1 MGLEAVGKAVMQSH
15 VWALVIS
22 HRGGGKGRRQ
32 LLGAGSFTMEENS
45 TTNLTL
51 NNTIYGSLD
60 WEEYV
65 RSECSRIPS
74 SLIAFAGVCLGISL
88 CGLAGNGVV
97 LWFLGF
103 HTKQSPFTVYI
114 LNLAVADFSLLLLF
128 LLLLLAFLSLAAF
141 CTSLFPF
148 IHHYQRFVFVLGFP
162 CHVFDLSSLGLLAAL
177 SVERCVSVLCP
188 IWYRCHRPRHL
199 SAAVS
204 GALWALAGAFV
215 CSLYLTSTY
224 AEDSGTVLAGVAL
237 AICVFF
243 SLMMLVSNLFLFLKL
258 CCGSRRRQPGKLFVA
273 ILLNVLLFFAFGI
286 PFCVEVFLNL
296 PDSGDLFP
304 EDPSLFLAL
313 LNCSLNPVMYVL
325 VGSCRR
331 RRFQRSVRVALRSVF
346 EEKAGSDEGS
356 HGPGDTVV
364 EVTAL

>member
-1 MGLEAVGKAVMQSH
+1 MLMS
-15 VWALVIS
+15 LIS
-22 HRGGGKGRRQ
+22 LRFPLSLGGGGKGRRQ
-32 LLGAGSFTMEENS
+32 LLGARPFTMEENS

-51 NNTIYGSLD
+51 NNTLYGSMD
-60 WEEYV
+60 WEEYIT
-65 RSECSRIPS
+65 SQCLSIPYT
-74 SLIAFAGVCLGISL
+74 LIAFAGVCLGISL

-97 LWFLGF
+97 MWFLGF

-128 LLLLLAFLSLAAF
+128 VLLMLAFLTLAAF

-148 IHHYQRFVFVLGFP
+148 IHHYRYFVFVLAFL

-177 SVERCVSVLCP
+177 SVERCISVLCP

-199 SAAVS
+199 SGVVS
-204 GALWALAGAFV
+204 GALWALAGGFV
-215 CSLYLTSTY
+215 SSLYLTYTY
-224 AEDSGTVLAGVAL
+224 TEDSVNILAGVAL
-237 AICVFF
+237 AISVVF
-243 SLMMLVSNLFLFLKL
+243 SLMMLVSNLFLFLRL
-258 CCGSRRRQPGKLFVA
+258 RCGSRRRQPGKLFVA
-273 ILLNVLLFFAFGI
+273 ILLNILLFFAFGI

-296 PDSGDLFP
+296 PYSGALFP
-304 EDPSLFLAL
+304 EHTSFLLAV
-313 LNCSLNPVMYVL
+313 LNCSLNPVIYVL

-331 RRFQRSVRVALRSVF
+331 RRFQRSVRVALRRVF
-346 EEKAGSDEGS
+346 EEKAQSDEGS

>member
-1 MGLEAVGKAVMQSH
+1 MSLFPSGSPSLPG
-15 VWALVIS
+15 
-22 HRGGGKGRRQ
+22 GGGKWRRQ

-51 NNTIYGSLD
+51 NNTLYGSLD
-60 WEEYV
+60 WEEYI

-97 LWFLGF
+97 LWFLGL
-103 HTKQSPFTVYI
+103 HTQQSPFTVYI

-177 SVERCVSVLCP
+177 SVERCVSILCP
-188 IWYRCHRPRHL
+188 IWYRCHRSRHL

-215 CSLYLTSTY
+215 SSLYLTSTY
-224 AEDSGTVLAGVAL
+224 TEDSGTVIAGVAL
-237 AICVFF
+237 AISVVF
-243 SLMMLVSNLFLFLKL
+243 SLMMLVSNLLLFLKL
-258 CCGSRRRQPGKLFVA
+258 RCGSRRRQPGKLFVA
-273 ILLNVLLFFAFGI
+273 IVLNVLLFFAFGI
-286 PFCVEVFLNL
+286 PFCMEVFINL

-304 EDPSLFLAL
+304 DDPSLFLAL
-313 LNCSLNPVMYVL
+313 LNCSLNPVIYVL

-331 RRFQRSVRVALRSVF
+331 RRFQRSVRVALRRVF
-346 EEKAGSDEGS
+346 EEKGGSDEGS
-356 HGPGDTVV
+356 HGPGDTVL

>member
-1 MGLEAVGKAVMQSH
+1 
-15 VWALVIS
+15 
-22 HRGGGKGRRQ
+22 
-32 LLGAGSFTMEENS
+32 MEENS

-51 NNTIYGSLD
+51 NNTLYGSLD
-60 WEEYV
+60 WEEYI
-65 RSECSRIPS
+65 RSECSSIPS

-97 LWFLGF
+97 LWFLGL
-103 HTKQSPFTVYI
+103 HTQQSPFTVYI

-148 IHHYQRFVFVLGFP
+148 IHHYQRFV
-162 CHVFDLSSLGLLAAL
+162 SLGLLAAL

-188 IWYRCHRPRHL
+188 VWYRCHRPRHL

-215 CSLYLTSTY
+215 SSLYLTSTY
-224 AEDSGTVLAGVAL
+224 TEDSGTVIAGVAL
-237 AICVFF
+237 AISVVF

-258 CCGSRRRQPGKLFVA
+258 RCGSRRRQPGKLFVA
-273 ILLNVLLFFAFGI
+273 IVLNVLLFFAFGI
-286 PFCVEVFLNL
+286 PFCMEVFINL

-313 LNCSLNPVMYVL
+313 LNCSLNPVIYVL

-331 RRFQRSVRVALRSVF
+331 RRFQRSVRVALRRVF
-346 EEKAGSDEGS
+346 EEKGGSDEGS
-356 HGPGDTVV
+356 HGAGDTVV
-364 EVTAL
+364 QVTAL

>member
-1 MGLEAVGKAVMQSH
+1 
-15 VWALVIS
+15 
-22 HRGGGKGRRQ
+22 
-32 LLGAGSFTMEENS
+32 MEENS
-45 TTNLTL
+45 TRNLTL
-51 NNTIYGSLD
+51 NNTFYGSLD
-60 WEEYV
+60 WEEFI
-65 RSECSRIPS
+65 RSECSSIPY

-128 LLLLLAFLSLAAF
+128 LLLLLAFLSVAAF
-141 CTSLFPF
+141 CTSLLPF
-148 IHHYQRFVFVLGFP
+148 IHHYQRFVFALGFP

-177 SVERCVSVLCP
+177 SVELCVSVLCP

-199 SAAVS
+199 SAIVS

-215 CSLYLTSTY
+215 SSLYLTSTY
-224 AEDSGTVLAGVAL
+224 TEDSEPVLAGVAL
-237 AICVFF
+237 AISMVF

-258 CCGSRRRQPGKLFVA
+258 RCGSRRRQPGWKLFVA
-273 ILLNVLLFFAFGI
+273 ILLNILLFFAFGI

-304 EDPSLFLAL
+304 EDPSLLLAL
-313 LNCSLNPVMYVL
+313 LNCSLNPVIYVL

-331 RRFQRSVRVALRSVF
+331 RRFQRSVRVALQRVF
-346 EEKAGSDEGS
+346 EEKAGSDKGS
-356 HGPGDTVV
+356 HASGDTVV

>member
-1 MGLEAVGKAVMQSH
+1 
-15 VWALVIS
+15 
-22 HRGGGKGRRQ
+22 
-32 LLGAGSFTMEENS
+32 MEENS

-51 NNTIYGSLD
+51 NNTISGSLD
-60 WEEYV
+60 WEEFIT
-65 RSECSRIPS
+65 SECSSIPYT
-74 SLIAFAGVCLGISL
+74 LIVFAGVCLGISL

-128 LLLLLAFLSLAAF
+128 LLLMLAFLTLAAF

-148 IHHYQRFVFVLGFP
+148 IHHYRHFVFVLGFL
-162 CHVFDLSSLGLLAAL
+162 CHLFDLSSLGLLAAL
-177 SVERCVSVLCP
+177 SMERCVSVLCP

-199 SAAVS
+199 SGVVS
-204 GALWALAGAFV
+204 GALWALAGVFV
-215 CSLYLTSTY
+215 SSLYLTYTY
-224 AEDSGTVLAGVAL
+224 TEDSETVLAGVAL
-237 AICVFF
+237 TISVIF

-258 CCGSRRRQPGKLFVA
+258 CCGSRRQQPGKLFVA

-286 PFCVEVFLNL
+286 PFCMEVFLNL
-296 PDSGDLFP
+296 PDSGHLFP
-304 EDPSLFLAL
+304 EDPSLLLAL
-313 LNCSLNPVMYVL
+313 LNCSLNPVIYVL

-331 RRFQRSVRVALRSVF
+331 RRFQRSVRVALRRVF
-346 EEKAGSDEGS
+346 EEKAGSDEES

-364 EVTAL
+364 EVTAV

>member
-1 MGLEAVGKAVMQSH
+1 
-15 VWALVIS
+15 
-22 HRGGGKGRRQ
+22 
-32 LLGAGSFTMEENS
+32 MEENS
-45 TTNLTL
+45 TTNLTVNHTL
-51 NNTIYGSLD
+51 YGFLD
-60 WEEYV
+60 LEEDI
-65 RSECSRIPS
+65 RSECPRIPS

-128 LLLLLAFLSLAAF
+128 LLLLLTFLSFAAF

-148 IHHYQRFVFVLGFP
+148 SHHYDYFMLVLVFL
-162 CHVFDLSSLGLLAAL
+162 CHMFDLSSLGLLAAL

-199 SAAVS
+199 SAIVS
-204 GALWALAGAFV
+204 GALWALAGVFV
-215 CSLYLTSTY
+215 SSLYLTFAYTK
-224 AEDSGTVLAGVAL
+224 DSETVLAGVAV
-237 AICVFF
+237 AISVVF
-243 SLMMLVSNLFLFLKL
+243 SLMMLVSNLILFLKL

-286 PFCVEVFLNL
+286 PFCMEVFINL
-296 PDSGDLFP
+296 SDSGQLLP
-304 EDPSLFLAL
+304 EEPSLVLAL
-313 LNCSLNPVMYVL
+313 LNSSLNPVIYVL

-331 RRFQRSVRVALRSVF
+331 RRFQRSVRVALRRVF
-346 EEKAGSDEGS
+346 EEKAASDEGS

-364 EVTAL
+364 EMTAL